1 MASWAPEA
9 EPTLRVPGA
18 GPHVPGAAGPHREAA
33 AQGGGGRGDES
44 LICGR
49 GWPRAPDGEAGSAR
63 TGPAHREGLTVTTWT
78 QEHTGLDACVQR
90 RAGVLARGFLELVA
104 FQGSPSSYPHVQST
118 QRRRLKRMGCLGPG
132 EPSRGPWKS
141 ASSPPCDLAGHGNP
155 THLRN
160 PARSPQRGHLNG
172 TTPWAVGGAPPLR
185 PGPGHGRG
193 PRLPWPEE
201 EQACGGRSG

>member
-1 MASWAPEA
+1 MTA
-9 EPTLRVPGA
+9 
-18 GPHVPGAAGPHREAA
+18 
-33 AQGGGGRGDES
+33 
-44 LICGR
+44 
-49 GWPRAPDGEAGSAR
+49 
-63 TGPAHREGLTVTTWT
+63 WT

-118 QRRRLKRMGCLGPG
+118 QRRRLKRMGCLCPG

-160 PARSPQRGHLNG
+160 PSRSPQRGHRNG
-172 TTPWAVGGAPPLR
+172 TTPWAVGGAPPPPPRPRPWAWSPPATALR
-185 PGPGHGRG
+185 RSRPVGDAVAERHAHLLAVPPLV
-193 PRLPWPEE
+193 PRLGVQVAHARHTLLRRYLLGSARRSPEN
-201 EQACGGRSG
+201 GLTDSL